1 MSASHKLPIVRQ
13 VFSQHLSLTN
23 TTVYLP
29 KNRKKSKQERKFLKN
44 NDKLAKT
51 LLVTAL
57 LVLLIPFATIA
68 TTFTSVDAHT
78 PPWNIPTYLY
88 ITTAPNPIGVGQQIT
103 IVFWVN
109 WLPPTAAGSAGDRWF
124 YFLDITKPDNSKQT
138 VGPLT
143 SDPVGGS
150 YYVYTPDVTGNY
162 SVTARFGP
170 QVLTGSNGTGIP
182 GTTSSI
188 YVNDTFLASSGSTTF
203 TVQEQ
208 QLPGVPVYP
217 LPTDYWTRPI
227 DGQNEN
233 WYVIASNWLGP
244 QQALRFQ
251 PDGTAPSSAHV
262 MWTKPLED
270 GGVVGGTNTGGDG
283 MTYYDGTA
291 YEGRFGSPLVIYG
304 RLYYAV
310 PRSNQGT
317 SGGYNCVDLR
327 TGETIFWQNMTLPT
341 FGQLYDYESFN
352 QHGVIGNGY
361 LWSVSG
367 TNWTAYDALNG
378 NWLFNLY
385 NVPSGAGSAASWGAA
400 SIYGSRGEILYYQLN
415 ATAKWLALW
424 NNTAAQALTGA
435 TTATDNTS
443 TGYNQWRPIG
453 KTVDMSKSY
462 SWNVSIPALPGT
474 TPTIVRV
481 IPDDIMLGTSTSF
494 AGITAFG
501 TPDPWIM
508 WAISLKP
515 ESRGQLLW
523 SSSYPAPSGNQTVL
537 LGPVDETN
545 RVFTTWLRDGLTF
558 QGYSLDDG
566 KLLWTSQREDDWTF
580 YSSGWAVAYGK
591 LVHSGYGTVYCY
603 DLSDGS
609 TLWNF
614 SVTGGLSIPYTN
626 YPLGINAI
634 ADGKV
639 YLGTNEHSRNA
650 PYWKGSQTY
659 CLNVTTGKLIW
670 SLTAATPS
678 SAGGIGQVTNG
689 FAIADGYFTYLN
701 LYDHQI
707 YTIGK
712 GPSATTVEAPLTA
725 IAQGSSLVIRGT
737 VIDTSAGTKQAE
749 QSTIFPNGV
758 PAVSDDS
765 MSAWMEYVY
774 MQKPRPTNATGVPVS
789 IDVID
794 GNGNHR
800 NVGEAISDAN
810 GVFSLQWTPDIPGKY
825 TVIASFQG
833 TESYWPSHAET
844 VVAVDSTNGPTST
857 PTPSPQQSVA
867 DTYFVPAFAALIIAM
882 IIGFIATILLLRKRP

>member
-1 MSASHKLPIVRQ
+1 MKGKNYMTNKLSV
-13 VFSQHLSLTN
+13 L
-23 TTVYLP
+23 
-29 KNRKKSKQERKFLKN
+29 
-44 NDKLAKT
+44 
-51 LLVTAL
+51 AL
-57 LVLLIPFATIA
+57 LILLIPFSTIA
-68 TTFTSVDAHT
+68 TTITFADAHT
-78 PPWNIPTYLY
+78 PSWQIPTYLY

-109 WLPPTAAGSAGDRWF
+109 WLPPTAAGSAGDRW
-124 YFLDITKPDNSKQT
+124 YYYLDITKPDNSKQT

-150 YYVYTPDVTGNY
+150 YYVYTPEAIGNY
-162 SVTARFGP
+162 SATARFGP
-170 QVLTGSNGTGIP
+170 QILTGSNGTGIP
-182 GTTSSI
+182 GTTTSV
-188 YVNDTFLASSGSTTF
+188 YVNDTFLASSASTTF
-203 TVQEQ
+203 AVQQ
-208 QLPGVPVYP
+208 QALPNPPVYP

-227 DGQNEN
+227 EGQNQN
-233 WYVIASNWLGP
+233 WYTVASNWLGT

-251 PDGTAPSSAHV
+251 PDGTAPNSAHV
-262 MWTKPLED
+262 MWTKSLED

-291 YEGRFGSPLVIYG
+291 YEGRFGTPLVMYG

-310 PRSNQGT
+310 PKSDQPT
-317 SGGYNCVDLR
+317 TGGYACVDLR
-327 TGETIFWQNMTLPT
+327 TGQNIYWQNLTLPT
-341 FGQLYDYESFN
+341 FGEIYDYESFN
-352 QHGVIGNGY
+352 QHGPVGNGY
-361 LWSVSG
+361 LWTVSG
-367 TNWTAYDALNG
+367 TNWTAYDASTG

-385 NVPSGAGSAASWGAA
+385 NVPSGAGSSASWGAA
-400 SIYGSRGEILYYQLN
+400 SIYGAHGEILYYQLN

-435 TTATDNTS
+435 TTATDYTS
-443 TGYNQWRPIG
+443 TSYNQWRPIG
-453 KTVDMSKSY
+453 KTVNMNSSY
-462 SWNVSIPALPGT
+462 SWNVTIPTLPGT
-474 TPTIVRV
+474 TQTIVRV
-481 IPDDIMLGTSTSF
+481 LPDDIMLGTSTSF

-523 SSSYPAPSGNQTVL
+523 SNSYAAPSGNQTVL

-591 LVHSGYGTVYCY
+591 LIHSGYGTVYCY
-603 DLSDGS
+603 DLSNGN
-609 TLWNF
+609 TLWTF
-614 SVTGGLSIPYTN
+614 SVTGGLAIPYTN

-650 PYWKGSQTY
+650 PYWKGSQVY
-659 CLNVTTGKLIW
+659 CLNATTGKEIW
-670 SLTAATPS
+670 SLDAATPS

-712 GPSATTVEAPLTA
+712 GPSAISVDAPMAA
-725 IAQGSSLVIRGT
+725 ISQGSSLVIRGSVT
-737 VIDTSAGTKQAE
+737 DISAGTKQAT
-749 QSTIFPNGV
+749 QATIFPNGV

-765 MSAWMEYVY
+765 MSSWMEYVY
-774 MQKPRPTNATGVPVS
+774 MQKPKPTNATGVSVS

-794 GNGNHR
+794 SNGNHR
-800 NVGEAISDAN
+800 NVGSTTSDAN
-810 GVFSLQWTPDIPGKY
+810 GFYSMQWTPDIPGMY
-825 TVIASFQG
+825 TVIASFLG
-833 TESYWPSHAET
+833 SESYWPSHAET
-844 VVAVDSTNGPTST
+844 AVAVDAVAPTPTSVT
-857 PTPSPQQSVA
+857 PAPQSTA
-867 DTYFVPAFAALIIAM
+867 DTFFVPAFAALIIAI
-882 IIGFIATILLLRKRP
+882 IIGFALTILLLRKRP

>member
-1 MSASHKLPIVRQ
+1 ML
-13 VFSQHLSLTN
+13 LTL
-23 TTVYLP
+23 TITATSIL
-29 KNRKKSKQERKFLKN
+29 
-44 NDKLAKT
+44 
-51 LLVTAL
+51 TAL
-57 LVLLIPFATIA
+57 PSTA
-68 TTFTSVDAHT
+68 AHS
-78 PPWNIPTYLY
+78 PAWNIPTYLY

-109 WLPPTAAGSAGDRWF
+109 WLPPTAAGSAGDRWY

-150 YYVYTPDVTGNY
+150 YYVFTPDAIGNY
-162 SVTARFGP
+162 SVTPRFGP

-182 GTTSSI
+182 GTTSSL
-188 YVNDTFLASSGSTTF
+188 YVNDTYLASSASTTF
-203 TVQEQ
+203 LVQQQ
-208 QLPGVPVYP
+208 QLPNPPVYA
-217 LPTDYWTRPI
+217 LPTDYWVRPI

-233 WYVIASNWLGP
+233 WYILASNWLGP

-251 PDGTAPSSAHV
+251 PDGTAPNSAHV

-291 YEGRFGSPLVIYG
+291 YEGRFGAPLVMYG
-304 RLYYAV
+304 RLYYGV
-310 PRSNQGT
+310 PKSDQPAT
-317 SGGYNCVDLR
+317 GGYACVDLR
-327 TGETIFWQNMTLPT
+327 TGENIYWQNMTLPT

-352 QHGVIGNGY
+352 QHGVVGNGY

-367 TNWTAYDALNG
+367 TNWTAYDASTG
-378 NWLFNLY
+378 NWLFNFY
-385 NVPSGAGSAASWGAA
+385 NVPSGAGSSASWGVS
-400 SIYGSRGEILYYQLN
+400 SIYGSNGEIVYYQLN

-424 NNTAAQALTGA
+424 NNTAAQALTGSNNP
-435 TTATDNTS
+435 TDYTS
-443 TGYNQWRPIG
+443 TSYNQWRPIG

-462 SWNVSIPALPGT
+462 SWNVTIPTLPGT

-494 AGITAFG
+494 AGITSFG

-523 SSSYPAPSGNQTVL
+523 SNSYPAPSGNQTVL
-537 LGPVDETN
+537 LGPVDQTT

-558 QGYSLDDG
+558 TGYSLDTG
-566 KLLWTSQREDDWTF
+566 KQLWTSQREDDWTF

-591 LVHSGYGTVYCY
+591 LYHSGYGTVYCY
-603 DLSDGS
+603 DLTDGT
-609 TLWNF
+609 TLWDF
-614 SVTGGLSIPYTN
+614 SVNGGLSIPYTN
-626 YPLGINAI
+626 YPLGINAV

-639 YLGTNEHSRNA
+639 FLGTNEHSRNQ
-650 PYWKGSQTY
+650 PYWKGSQAY
-659 CLNVTTGKLIW
+659 CLNATTGKLIW
-670 SLTAATPS
+670 SLDAATPS

-689 FAIADGYFTYLN
+689 FAIADSYFTYLN

-712 GPSATTVEAPLTA
+712 GPSATTVDAPMTA
-725 IAQGSSLVIRGT
+725 ITKGSSLVIRGT
-737 VIDTSAGTKQAE
+737 VTDISAGTKQDE
-749 QSTIFPNGV
+749 QSAIFPYGV

-774 MQKPRPTNATGVPVS
+774 MQKPRPNNATGVAVT

-794 GNGNHR
+794 GNGNYR
-800 NVGEAISDAN
+800 NIGATTSDSN
-810 GVFSLQWTPDIPGKY
+810 GLYSLQWTPDIPGKY
-825 TVIASFQG
+825 TVITSFQG
-833 TESYWPSHAET
+833 SESYWPSHAET
-844 VVAVDSTNGPTST
+844 AVAVDEAAPTQT
-857 PTPSPQQSVA
+857 PATTPAPQSVA
-867 DTYFVPAFAALIIAM
+867 DTYLLPGIIAIILAVVIGFAATI
-882 IIGFIATILLLRKRP
+882 FILKKRP